1 MSRRLRNCVIAAGVA
16 VAVAVAPVATPAQA
30 APRTGDMQ
38 VMFFDWTSLVVAVAG
53 HLLSGGSSDAPS
65 LQAAVDQII
74 AAVEQTERDII
85 AHTDLIAAADVQACA
100 RQHTI
105 EFSDIDNMGNT
116 VRQLWAQNATGC
128 AALATSYVSTV
139 TTPAAVD
146 NIGHVLPS
154 LFAIVVAARARAGLT
169 NGINL
174 VIQDQIRSYEAV
186 VAKLTPTD
194 CVKRRTRDPGYPVE
208 KWWECTAYNGHVG
221 SSNVVVGD
229 LREPNRTQAE
239 DRATNGTSRPVA
251 KSALPQLRALGV

>member
-1 MSRRLRNCVIAAGVA
+1 VRRRLRNCLLAAGVA
-16 VAVAVAPVATPAQA
+16 VAVAVAPAAAPAQA
-30 APRTGDMQ
+30 APRAGDVQ
-38 VMFFDWTSLVVAVAG
+38 AMFFDWTSLVVAVAG
-53 HLLSGGSSDAPS
+53 HLLAGGSSEDPS
-65 LQAAVDQII
+65 LQAAVNQIV
-74 AAVEQTERDII
+74 AAVEQSERDII

-116 VRQLWAQNATGC
+116 VRQLWAQNATAC
-128 AALATSYVSTV
+128 ATLAASYVNTV

-154 LFAIVVAARARAGLT
+154 LFAIVVAARTKAGLT

-174 VIQDQIRSYEAV
+174 VVQDQIRSYDAV

-194 CVKRRTRDPGYPVE
+194 CVKKRARDPGLPVD
-208 KWWECTAYNGHVG
+208 KWWECTAYNGDKG
-221 SSNVVVGD
+221 SSDWVTGD

-239 DRATNGTSRPVA
+239 DRATSRTSRPTA
-251 KSALPQLRALGV
+251 KAALPQLRALGV

>member
-1 MSRRLRNCVIAAGVA
+1 MRRRLRNCLIAAGVA
-16 VAVAVAPVATPAQA
+16 VAVAVAPTAAPAQA
-30 APRTGDMQ
+30 TPRTGDMR
-38 VMFFDWTSLVVAVAG
+38 VMFFDWTSLVAAVAG
-53 HLLSGGSSDAPS
+53 HLLAGGSSGAPS
-65 LQAAVDQII
+65 LQAAVDQIV
-74 AAVEQTERDII
+74 AAVEQSKNDII

-105 EFSDIDNMGNT
+105 EFSDIDNMGAS

-128 AALATSYVSTV
+128 ATLATSYVNTV
-139 TTPAAVD
+139 TTPTAVD

-154 LFAIVVAARARAGLT
+154 LFAIVIAARTKAGLT

-194 CVKRRTRDPGYPVE
+194 CVVKLARDPGYPVE
-208 KWWECTAYNGHVG
+208 KWWECTAYNGDKG
-221 SSNVVVGD
+221 ISDSVVGN

-239 DRATNGTSRPVA
+239 DWATRRTSRPTA
-251 KSALPQLRALGV
+251 KSALPQLRALGA

>member
-1 MSRRLRNCVIAAGVA
+1 VRRLRNCLITAGVA
-16 VAVAVAPVATPAQA
+16 VAVALAPAAAPARAATPARA
-30 APRTGDMQ
+30 ASALA
-38 VMFFDWTSLVVAVAG
+38 FDWTSLVVAVAG
-53 HLLSGGSSDAPS
+53 RLLGGGSPDGPD
-65 LQAAVDQII
+65 LQAAVDQIV
-74 AAVEQTERDII
+74 AAVQQSESDII

-105 EFSDIDNMGNT
+105 EFSDLDNMTTT

-128 AALATSYVSTV
+128 ATLAASYVNAV
-139 TTPAAVD
+139 TSPAAVD

-154 LFAIVVAARARAGLT
+154 LFAIVVAARAKAGLT

-194 CVKRRTRDPGYPVE
+194 CTKRRARDPGYPVE

-221 SSNVVVGD
+221 SSAVVVGD

-239 DRATNGTSRPVA
+239 DGATYGTSRPEA
-251 KSALPQLRALGV
+251 KAGLPQLRALGV